1 LDYNRRKFGIRKL
14 YKALCCQD
22 FPRKFKNIKI
32 QENLMINKIFFVR
45 KFTSLFLLSIA
56 IFGLACSGQ
65 PVGQNSGGSTDSGGA
80 MRLQGSGAS
89 FPKPIYEK
97 WVSEYGKINPNV
109 KIDYQATGSGA
120 GQKALLSKT
129 ADFGASDDPMSDE
142 DLKNASGEILHIPTV
157 LGAVVLTYNLPA
169 VNEPLKLSGET
180 IADIYLGNIKNW
192 NDERIKKDN
201 PNLNLPAADILPV
214 YRADS
219 SGTSAVFTD
228 YLSKTVPAWKE
239 KVGTNKQPSW
249 ITGVGIGAK
258 GNDGVMGQVK
268 QTPNSIGY
276 VELTFAKANNVPTAH
291 IKNKAGSFVEASLE
305 SVSAAAGGTV
315 AQMPEDLRVQ
325 ITNAE
330 GANAY
335 PISSYTYILAYKD
348 QSDAAK
354 GKVLADFLWWA
365 THDGE
370 KYVKDL
376 HYAPLPAEV
385 VKKVE
390 AKINSMTAG
399 GKPLKQ

>member
-1 LDYNRRKFGIRKL
+1 MVNEIFFRRKFI
-14 YKALCCQD
+14 
-22 FPRKFKNIKI
+22 
-32 QENLMINKIFFVR
+32 
-45 KFTSLFLLSIA
+45 SLFLLSVA

-65 PVGQNSGGSTDSGGA
+65 PVGQSNGGGSTDSGGA

-109 KIDYQATGSGA
+109 KIDYQSTGSGA

-142 DLKNASGEILHIPTV
+142 DLKSAGGEILHIPTV
-157 LGAVVLTYNLPA
+157 LGAVVLTYNLA
-169 VNEPLKLSGET
+169 EVKEPLKLSGET
-180 IADIYLGNIKNW
+180 IADIYLGSIKKW

-201 PNLNLPAADILPV
+201 PNLNLPDADILPI

-249 ITGVGIGAK
+249 ITGVGVGAK

-291 IKNKAGSFVEASLE
+291 IKNKAGNFVEASLE
-305 SVSAAAGGTV
+305 GVSAAAAGSI

-325 ITNAE
+325 ITDAE

-335 PISSYTYILAYKD
+335 PISSYTYVLAYKD
-348 QSDAAK
+348 QTDAAK

-370 KYVKDL
+370 KFVKDL

-399 GKPLKQ
+399 GKTLRQ